1 MAQKQVNVVENEII
15 SILKINGKG
24 WNIKLFEDETKAT
37 TCLCAS
43 CDGVCC
49 DAVELDCDHE
59 DEDIYLYCK
68 PCLSDLIK
76 QNNNKCPIN
85 SHDNPAITSSR
96 ASRRQISKSLVICP
110 YSSKYKSKQN
120 VLVNDN
126 NQQIVD
132 TIGGDEK
139 EGIQYQNIE
148 IYDNDHKNIGC
159 EWKGT
164 LIDLINKHI
173 IACSKIYNPSFT
185 LNIRIK
191 KLENENKILNDI
203 INDKENELQAK
214 ILIINQQNIS
224 INELKE
230 QNQKLTMIGIVNE
243 QELNKTKDLKD
254 TIQSQRNTI
263 DALQKT
269 NQLLVEQLERKCT
282 QVDEQN
288 LLLQDEKTTTKLLR
302 EQNQKLQNTIQDQEA
317 IIRALTTNNQSGT
330 VDVKHEEKKNDETF
344 TKTKMRFFTDLS
356 DFKMIDDKTVKYK
369 SAWTP
374 QSGMFC
380 GFGYS
385 KEAGYVCKED
395 DQFTAYFTIS
405 SKGAKRHYEF
415 GFATKDF
422 SKWSRQFNPLLHA
435 IHCYGCGGSIE
446 FSQEFSSNKG
456 LKTVALIDDSLN
468 TNTIAFSIDMTQ
480 KIGCIWNDA
489 NKHKKIT
496 IKLPGPVFIIFGFGG
511 TDGKIL
517 KLKKITFH

>member
-230 QNQKLTMIGIVNE
+230 Q
-243 QELNKTKDLKD
+243 
-254 TIQSQRNTI
+254 
-263 DALQKT
+263 
-269 NQLLVEQLERKCT
+269 LEGKCT

-344 TKTKMRFFTDLS
+344 TNNKMRFFTGLS
-356 DFKMIDDKTVKYK
+356 DFKIVDDKTIKFKGIWYG
-369 SAWTP
+369 T
-374 QSGMFC
+374 GIFC

-385 KEAGYVCKED
+385 LDGYVCKED
-395 DQFTAYFTIS
+395 AHFTAYFDIS
-405 SKGAKRHYEF
+405 SKGHSFYYEF
-415 GFATKDF
+415 GFATRDLKEWLHAG
-422 SKWSRQFNPLLHA
+422 KPLEHA
-435 IHCYGCGGSIE
+435 IHVDGNGGLR
-446 FSQEFSSNKG
+446 FSYEFSSNNG
-456 LKTVALIDDSLN
+456 LKTFGLIDTSLK
-468 TNTIAFSIDMTQ
+468 TNTIAYSVDMKK

-511 TDGKIL
+511 NDAKIL
-517 KLKKITFH
+517 KLKKKRS

>member
-269 NQLLVEQLERKCT
+269 NQLL
-282 QVDEQN
+282 
-288 LLLQDEKTTTKLLR
+288 KTTRKLLG
-302 EQNQKLQNTIQDQEA
+302 EQNQKFQNTIQDQEA
-317 IIRALTTNNQSGT
+317 IIGALTANNQSGK

-344 TKTKMRFFTDLS
+344 TNNKMRFFTGLS
-356 DFKMIDDKTVKYK
+356 DFKIVDDKTIKFKGIWYG
-369 SAWTP
+369 T
-374 QSGMFC
+374 GIFC

-385 KEAGYVCKED
+385 LDGYVCKED
-395 DQFTAYFTIS
+395 AHFTAYFDIS
-405 SKGAKRHYEF
+405 SKGHSFYYEF
-415 GFATKDF
+415 GFATRDLKEWLHAG
-422 SKWSRQFNPLLHA
+422 KPLEHA
-435 IHCYGCGGSIE
+435 IHVDGNGGLR
-446 FSQEFSSNKG
+446 FSYEFSSNNG
-456 LKTVALIDDSLN
+456 LKTFGLIDTSLK
-468 TNTIAFSIDMTQ
+468 TNTIAYSVDMKK